1 MIEPELGANVPW
13 RVSRRTRKR
22 AILKQAK
29 EIRVLRNRGCVL
41 DALHV
46 GHNAIDLI
54 LGWLGDAVL
63 SGADSAEVIDILDAS
78 IEFCATFFADEERF
92 IRKYCD
98 ALVDAHTMSN
108 QQLLAKFID
117 ARWRASGD
125 GLPLAV
131 LDAVDALNELR
142 ERIDKY
148 DRVVAVIAK
157 EQREQAAIGAD

>member
-1 MIEPELGANVPW
+1 MIEPELGNVPW

-22 AILKQAK
+22 AILNQAK
-29 EIRVLRNRGCVL
+29 EIRIFRNRGCVL
-41 DALHV
+41 DALQV
-46 GHNAIDLI
+46 GHNAIELMV
-54 LGWLGDAVL
+54 GWLGDTVL

-78 IEFCATFFADEERF
+78 IEFCATLFADEEGRMH
-92 IRKYCD
+92 KCSD

-108 QQLLAKFID
+108 RRLLAKFID

-142 ERIDKY
+142 EHIKNH
-148 DRVVAVIAK
+148 DRVLVIAK
-157 EQREQAAIGAD
+157 EPREQAAMGAD